1 MKVSIIIVV
10 VTLLAAVALA
20 APYPKSEAGKG
31 ARLLVNPL
39 RSHYSTHDGLYG
51 VYTGL
56 RWNPD
61 GKVPS
66 FNTIF
71 PTTFLLTYPN

>member
-1 MKVSIIIVV
+1 MKMSIAVII
-10 VTLLAAVALA
+10 TLLAAVTLA
-20 APYPKSEAGKG
+20 APYPKPEANPD
-31 ARLLVNPL
+31 AAFVENPL
-39 RSHYSTHDGLYG
+39 KSHYSTHDGLYG

-56 RWNPD
+56 RWRPN

-71 PTTFLLTYPN
+71 PTTFLLTYQI